1 MEQALFCIYL
11 FIQHQFRSRTFPW
24 DSRDPAEPPCILPDR
39 REFQFQSP
47 PSLQVSSLTHPLPW
61 IIGVFLTPRSE
72 DLVLVLSGMKTKMP
86 NPDFL
91 RKCDLFFLGQP
102 MGRVWSTLRSRADT
116 LPAREAGVQLQGQL
130 CLDFSLS
137 PRMSDCPSVT

>member
-24 DSRDPAEPPCILPDR
+24 HSRDPAEPPHILPDR

-47 PSLQVSSLTHPLPW
+47 PSLQVPSSSALDYW
-61 IIGVFLTPRSE
+61 GFCSE
-72 DLVLVLSGMKTKMP
+72 GLVLFHCGMKTKMP

-91 RKCDLFFLGQP
+91 RKCDLFFLRQP

-116 LPAREAGVQLQGQL
+116 LPAEEAGVQLQGQL
-130 CLDFSLS
+130 CLDVSLS
-137 PRMSDCPSVT
+137 LRMSGCPSVT